1 MLAAPAVT
9 QLRVLAE
16 PELTAVG
23 VAVNEVMVG
32 FAPFT
37 VKLRDAG
44 VAAAQMPLPACEAW
58 MVHVPAVTNVAV
70 VPLTAQTLVVCEA
83 KLTAKPEVAVADS
96 ASGVPTVW
104 VTGVLKV
111 IVCASAVTVKV
122 CETGVAA
129 ANVLLPAWVAWI
141 VQVPEVTKVAM

>member
-44 VAAAQMPLPACEAW
+44 VAAAQMPLPACEA
-58 MVHVPAVTNVAV
+58 
-70 VPLTAQTLVVCEA
+70 
-83 KLTAKPEVAVADS
+83 
-96 ASGVPTVW
+96 
-104 VTGVLKV
+104 
-111 IVCASAVTVKV
+111 
-122 CETGVAA
+122 
-129 ANVLLPAWVAWI
+129 
-141 VQVPEVTKVAM
+141 